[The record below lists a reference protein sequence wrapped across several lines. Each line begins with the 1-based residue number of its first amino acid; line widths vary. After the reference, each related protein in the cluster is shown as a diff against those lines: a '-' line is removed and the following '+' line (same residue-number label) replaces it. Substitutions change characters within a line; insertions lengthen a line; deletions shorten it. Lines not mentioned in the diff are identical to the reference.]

1 MFSAY
6 KFVILLFTATVLFL
20 CTLFVLQ
27 EWVIIFRKPPH
38 THVIPKVGCHDFN
51 SFNQMFMSLTLL
63 FTYVKAAVSTS
74 PSRKTFIL
82 SSNLRERSCMQH

>member
-6 KFVILLFTATVLFL
+6 KFVIMLFTATVLFL

-27 EWVIIFRKPPH
+27 EWVSIFRKP
-38 THVIPKVGCHDFN
+38 VIPKFGCHDFN